1 MSKSRV
7 NLSCTAP
14 KQVADDLQKIASH
27 DDQTVSRVLA
37 KAAAQFVSR
46 EKSNGHPALVESEP
60 EKSES
65 N

>member
-14 KQVADDLQKIASH
+14 KNVADDLQKIASH

-37 KAAAQFVSR
+37 KAAAQYVGKER
-46 EKSNGHPALVESEP
+46 KDGHPALEEKQEES
-60 EKSES
+60 K
-65 N
+65 

>member
-14 KQVADDLQKIASH
+14 KKVADDLQKIASH

-37 KAAAQFVSR
+37 KAAAQYVTKER
-46 EKSNGHPALVESEP
+46 KNGHPALSD
-60 EKSES
+60 EKDKES